1 MISNSFL
8 EKLKAR
14 DFQMCKCGH
23 TRFWHEER
31 CLMTMQPSEGNE
43 DLDYCQCI
51 EFQLVKSIA
60 PKTSKRSERKSRIQK
75 VNENNTNGN
84 EII

>member
-1 MISNSFL
+1 MISSFL

-23 TRFWHEER
+23 TKFWHEGR
-31 CLMTMQPSEGNE
+31 CLMTRKPSEGNE
-43 DLDYCQCI
+43 DSDYCQCI

-60 PKTSKRSERKSRIQK
+60 PKTSKRIERNRKIKK
-75 VNENNTNGN
+75 VNDNTN

>member
-8 EKLKAR
+8 EKLKPR

-23 TRFWHEER
+23 TRFWHEGK
-31 CLMTMQPSEGNE
+31 CLMTMQQGEGNE
-43 DLDYCQCI
+43 DSDYCQCI

-60 PKTSKRSERKSRIQK
+60 S
-75 VNENNTNGN
+75 NTNKRIGRKRRI
-84 EII
+84 EKVKESSTDGRR